1 MYVRFELSHAGTC
14 SIWKAGSPPPMMTFW
29 IITSTSVGGHLL
41 VSSEFIFALDEMTH
55 CSKKHNV
62 WQAGTIHGC
71 LWCTWSEIWSMLK
84 DLVITVSSR
93 WWTGKKKT
101 WTAKPTCQLLNLD
114 QSTSWQCQKPRLYMF
129 ILLTRWFPPSYVV
142 GWFWPHELF
151 WCVYHKASQSLDW
164 LLVNKRTVASVM
176 RCHEMSWVNCTFQ
189 LLLVK
194 CQLIVVNWPAGAP
207 IWSAAWFSHR
217 KLRPPSR
224 EMFRPR
230 SGWRWNDGAE
240 TWRTWGTW
248 AIC

>member
-93 WWTGKKKT
+93 WWTGKKKRELQNQHVNSST
-101 WTAKPTCQLLNLD
+101 WINPRHDNARNPVYTC
-114 QSTSWQCQKPRLYMF
+114 LYF
-129 ILLTRWFPPSYVV
+129 LQDGSP
-142 GWFWPHELF
+142 
-151 WCVYHKASQSLDW
+151 
-164 LLVNKRTVASVM
+164 LVMLSVDFDPM
-176 RCHEMSWVNCTFQ
+176 NYSDVSIT
-189 LLLVK
+189 K
-194 CQLIVVNWPAGAP
+194 
-207 IWSAAWFSHR
+207 HR
-217 KLRPPSR
+217 K
-224 EMFRPR
+224 
-230 SGWRWNDGAE
+230 A
-240 TWRTWGTW
+240 
-248 AIC
+248 

>member
-41 VSSEFIFALDEMTH
+41 VSSEFIFALNEMTH
-55 CSKKHNV
+55 CSKKP
-62 WQAGTIHGC
+62 QC
-71 LWCTWSEIWSMLK
+71 LTGWNYPWVSLVYLIRNLK
-84 DLVITVSSR
+84 HVKGPGYHSFKSVVNR
-93 WWTGKKKT
+93 KKKT

-114 QSTSWQCQKPRLYMF
+114 QSTSWQCQKARLYMF

-176 RCHEMSWVNCTFQ
+176 RCHESIVHSNCCWLNAN
-189 LLLVK
+189 LLWLTDRLGLQFEVR
-194 CQLIVVNWPAGAP
+194 PG
-207 IWSAAWFSHR
+207 FST
-217 KLRPPSR
+217 
-224 EMFRPR
+224 
-230 SGWRWNDGAE
+230 GN
-240 TWRTWGTW
+240 
-248 AIC
+248 

>member
-1 MYVRFELSHAGTC
+1 MGVFGVLIRNLKHVKGPGYHSF
-14 SIWKAGSPPPMMTFW
+14 K
-29 IITSTSVGGHLL
+29 SV
-41 VSSEFIFALDEMTH
+41 V
-55 CSKKHNV
+55 N
-62 WQAGTIHGC
+62 
-71 LWCTWSEIWSMLK
+71 
-84 DLVITVSSR
+84 R
-93 WWTGKKKT
+93 KKKNVNCKT
-101 WTAKPTCQLLNLD
+101 NMSTPQLG
-114 QSTSWQCQKPRLYMF
+114 SIHVMTMPESPFIHVYTSYKMV
-129 ILLTRWFPPSYVV
+129 PPSYVV

-207 IWSAAWFSHR
+207 IWSAAWFFHR

-224 EMFRPR
+224 EMFRLR